1 MTYFSKILFFFSL
14 SLLVGLKG
22 IAQVTTEPAIPNAG
36 ANVKLIYDAS
46 KGTTGLKDCNCDV
59 YIHIG
64 AVTAG
69 PTSTTWNIVPFQW
82 GTATAAAKMTKVAG
96 QTNIYTYELTPN
108 SFFTNPN
115 NLTIYRLGLVFR
127 NADGSKE
134 GKSTANGDFFIDLA
148 QGFDVK
154 FTEPQSSGPIS
165 FAVGDQYTFKAS
177 ANETADLTLE
187 LDGVKVAEA
196 KNSQQINYAYTATAP
211 GNYKLKVTAVKGT
224 TTDSQTLDLIVFAP
238 SEVAP
243 LPAGAKLG
251 INYLSTTEVIL
262 ALQARAKGLLT

>member
-1 MTYFSKILFFFSL
+1 MIHFSKILFFFSL
-14 SLLVGLKG
+14 CFLPVLEG
-22 IAQVTTEPAIPNAG
+22 IAQVTTEPAVPNAG
-36 ANVKLIYDAS
+36 AAVKIIYDAS

-82 GTATAAAKMTKVAG
+82 GTATAAAKMTKLTG
-96 QTNIYTYELTPN
+96 QSNIYTYELTPN

-115 NLTIYRLGLVFR
+115 NLTIFRLGLVFR

-154 FTEPQSSGPIS
+154 FTDPQSSGPIS
-165 FAVGDQYTFKAS
+165 FA
-177 ANETADLTLE
+177 
-187 LDGVKVAEA
+187 
-196 KNSQQINYAYTATAP
+196 
-211 GNYKLKVTAVKGT
+211 
-224 TTDSQTLDLIVFAP
+224 
-238 SEVAP
+238 
-243 LPAGAKLG
+243 
-251 INYLSTTEVIL
+251 
-262 ALQARAKGLLT
+262 